1 METRP
6 LDIQEHEALAAADRE
21 RSSGVARA
29 AFMLDTVS
37 CAAALAVYAEN
48 GKPQIR
54 GLWSYE
60 AELLPRVE
68 ELLPNGY
75 DAEEVKNAVRRY
87 YLSDSEFDVKLGGGQ
102 AVSALVHLC
111 EEVAH
116 SPLEA
121 VFASADRI
129 LSELDIDIAET
140 DVLLYGGLSSFFPL
154 EAMVRCHFSPAMPM
168 MPDDRYRHY
177 PDVMSVVDDGRSI
190 LERYAVR
197 LVAEPVIWQLT
208 CTEGVR
214 SVYIA
219 LPNTEVT
226 ELEKAVYAD
235 SGEVFVCAG
244 DTLTVDIGKHRVEIP
259 VPREILSE
267 EVGEGVSVGVIE
279 LGIEYSDGDF
289 ALLLRNSRTGAEH
302 RYPVDIPTKGER

>member
-21 RSSGVARA
+21 HSSGVARA
-29 AFMLDTVS
+29 AFMLDTSS

-48 GKPQIR
+48 GKPQIC

-60 AELLPRVE
+60 VGLLPRVE

-87 YLSDSEFDVKLGGGQ
+87 YLSDRELDVRLGGGQ
-102 AVSALVHLC
+102 TVSALVRMC
-111 EEVAH
+111 EEVAQT
-116 SPLEA
+116 PLEA

-129 LSELDIDIAET
+129 LSELGIGITET
-140 DVLLYGGLSSFFPL
+140 DVLLYGGLASFFPL

-177 PDVMSVVDDGRSI
+177 PDVMSVVDEGRAI

-197 LVAEPVIWQLT
+197 LVAESVIWQLT

-226 ELEKAVYAD
+226 ALEKAVYAD

-244 DTLTVDIGKHRVEIP
+244 DTLTVDIGKRRVELT
-259 VPREILSE
+259 VPEEILSDK
-267 EVGEGVSVGVIE
+267 VGVVE
-279 LGIEYSDGDF
+279 LGIEYTNESF
-289 ALLLRNSRTGAEH
+289 CLLLRNSRTGAEH
-302 RYPVDIPTKGER
+302 RYTVDIPTKGDR